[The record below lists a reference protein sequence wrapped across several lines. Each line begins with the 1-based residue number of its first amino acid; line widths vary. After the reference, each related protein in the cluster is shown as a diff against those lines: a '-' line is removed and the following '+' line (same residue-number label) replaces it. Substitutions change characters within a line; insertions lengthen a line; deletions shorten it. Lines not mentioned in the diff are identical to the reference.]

1 MANTLHVMVLHTP
14 LTVTEF
20 HKHSDA
26 LAPDEGERVPFSSG
40 TSVGYN
46 QLDYRFRNDTNQ
58 TVQLLASCENE
69 FLHMELRSER
79 PFDTCYEIFEEDH
92 HFEKQGDSYYRISK
106 IYRRVTNRQTGEYIR
121 DELLLDN
128 RSKVM
133 YDPALIPAQ
142 LLRA

>member
-1 MANTLHVMVLHTP
+1 
-14 LTVTEF
+14 
-20 HKHSDA
+20 
-26 LAPDEGERVPFSSG
+26 
-40 TSVGYN
+40 
-46 QLDYRFRNDTNQ
+46 
-58 TVQLLASCENE
+58 
-69 FLHMELRSER
+69 MELRSER

-133 YDPALIPAQ
+133 YDPALIPAH